1 MARKEHLMTR
11 KRFLTSIFLIS
22 IIAVLFL
29 PFYTSLYLYPA
40 FTKHLLADA
49 EDDARQLASHLIN
62 YIVEPEN
69 NLGYE
74 HITNE
79 VMDEIDEMLVDF
91 GCEKVK
97 IFAPSGEIIYS
108 TDSEDIGTIN
118 TRDYFKTVV
127 TQGTDYTAVVS
138 KNNMTAEGHKL
149 TVDVVETYV
158 PLRFGKRIV
167 GASEVYFEITEHRK
181 KIETLVRNS
190 SIIVIFI
197 TSILLIAVL
206 TTLYRLNKDMI
217 AREQAEEELASHR
230 DQLEGLINERTVE
243 LRRAN
248 IQLQAD
254 IIKRQLAEKALR
266 ESEEKYRGLIET
278 ASEAIIVIDYE
289 SGKIIDVNR
298 KGLEL
303 LGRSAHEIIGLHYSQ
318 IHPADETDKY
328 TWLFKKLANYLS
340 PPDIAYH
347 VLHKDGSRIPVEIS
361 TSVMELEGRKI
372 IQGIFRDLREK
383 IKLEEEIQKAQR
395 LESAGVLAGGMAHD
409 FNNLLTSILGNV
421 SLAKVFADPEGKVYE
436 RLTETEK
443 AVMRAKNLTQQL
455 LTFAKGGVPV
465 TRTVDL
471 SNTIVE
477 AAEFALRGAKLKCKY
492 HIAENL
498 WPVEADLGQI
508 NQVIHNLVINAH
520 QSMSNGGSCRM
531 EAENILIRD
540 TASIPL
546 PEGRYVKVSV
556 QDFGSG
562 ILPEYLNNIFDP
574 FFTTKRSG
582 TGLGLP
588 TAYSI
593 IKKHGGLLT
602 VDSEV
607 GKGSIFHIFLP
618 VSDKTVLPAAEE
630 KIHPGLHTGKGR
642 VLLMDDD
649 EFLLEMTS
657 ELLQHLGYTVETA
670 KDGKEA
676 LDLYKMGLESG
687 QKHAVVIMDLTI
699 PGGMGGKETIRELRK
714 LDPEAK
720 TIVSSG
726 YSTDP
731 IMANFKDYGFDAML
745 PKPYEVAELAETLHK
760 VIHQSG

>member
-1 MARKEHLMTR
+1 MARK
-11 KRFLTSIFLIS
+11 RFITSILLIS

-29 PFYTSLYLYPA
+29 PVYTTFYLYPS
-40 FTKHLLADA
+40 FTDHLLADA
-49 EDDARQLASHLIN
+49 ENSARQLASHLIH
-62 YIVEPEN
+62 YIVEPEKD
-69 NLGYE
+69 LGYE
-74 HITNE
+74 HMTNE
-79 VMDEIDEMLVDF
+79 VMDEIDEMLFDF

-108 TDSEDIGTIN
+108 TDHDDIGTIN
-118 TRDYFKTVV
+118 TKDYFLTVV
-127 TQGTDYTAVVS
+127 NEGTDYTTVV
-138 KNNMTAEGHKL
+138 KTNNLTAEGQMMA
-149 TVDVVETYV
+149 VDVIETYV
-158 PLRFGKRIV
+158 PLMFGERIV
-167 GASEVYFEITEHRK
+167 GVSEVYFEITEHRK
-181 KIETLVRNS
+181 RIETLIRHS
-190 SIIVIFI
+190 SVIVFLI
-197 TSILLIAVL
+197 TSILLMAVL
-206 TTLYRLNKDMI
+206 IMLYRLNKNMI
-217 AREQAEEELASHR
+217 ARDKAEKELSSHR
-230 DQLEGLINERTVE
+230 DQLEELINERTTE
-243 LRRAN
+243 LRKAN

-254 IIKRQLAEKALR
+254 IKKRQMAEKALR
-266 ESEEKYRGLIET
+266 ESEKKYRGLIET

-303 LGRSAHEIIGLHYSQ
+303 LGRSADEIIGMHHSQ
-318 IHPADETDKY
+318 IHPSDETEKY
-328 TWLFKKLANYLS
+328 TWLFKKSATYLS

-347 VLHKDGSRIPVEIS
+347 MLHKDGSRIPVEIS
-361 TSVMELEGRKI
+361 TSIMELEGRKI

-383 IKLEEEIQKAQR
+383 IQLEEEIQKAQR

-477 AAEFALRGAKLKCKY
+477 SAEFALRGAILKCVY
-492 HIAENL
+492 QIAENL

-508 NQVIHNLVINAH
+508 SQVIHNLVINAYH
-520 QSMSNGGSCRM
+520 SMPNGGSCRV
-531 EAENILIRD
+531 EAKNILNRD

-546 PEGRYVKVSV
+546 PEGRYVKISV

-562 ILPEYLNNIFDP
+562 ILPEHLNKIFDP

-582 TGLGLP
+582 TGLGLS

-593 IKKHGGLLT
+593 IKKHGGVLT

-618 VSDKTVLPAAEE
+618 VSDKTGPPAVEDEAQAVIL
-630 KIHPGLHTGKGR
+630 KGSGK
-642 VLLMDDD
+642 VLLIDDE
-649 EFLLEMTS
+649 EFLLEMAS

-670 KDGKEA
+670 IDGKEA
-676 LDLYKMGLESG
+676 LDLYKKGLESG
-687 QKHAVVIMDLTI
+687 QKHTVVIMDLTI
-699 PGGMGGKETIRELRK
+699 PGGMGGKETIRELK
-714 LDPEAK
+714 KIDPDAK

-726 YSTDP
+726 YATDP
-731 IMANFKDYGFDAML
+731 ILSNFKEYGFDAML
-745 PKPYEVAELAETLHK
+745 PKPYEVEELAKILHK
-760 VIHQSG
+760 VIHQSD

>member
-1 MARKEHLMTR
+1 MARK
-11 KRFLTSIFLIS
+11 RFITSILLIS

-29 PFYTSLYLYPA
+29 PVYTTFYLYPS
-40 FTKHLLADA
+40 FTDHLLADA
-49 EDDARQLASHLIN
+49 ENSARQLASHLIH
-62 YIVEPEN
+62 YIVEPEKD
-69 NLGYE
+69 LGYE
-74 HITNE
+74 HMTNE
-79 VMDEIDEMLVDF
+79 VMDEIDEMLFDF

-108 TDSEDIGTIN
+108 TDHDDIGTIN
-118 TRDYFKTVV
+118 TKDYFLTVV
-127 TQGTDYTAVVS
+127 NEGTDYTTVV
-138 KNNMTAEGHKL
+138 KTNNLTAEGQMMA
-149 TVDVVETYV
+149 VDVIETYV
-158 PLRFGKRIV
+158 PLMFGERIV
-167 GASEVYFEITEHRK
+167 GVSEVYFEITEHRK
-181 KIETLVRNS
+181 RIETLIRHS
-190 SIIVIFI
+190 SVIVFLI
-197 TSILLIAVL
+197 TSILLMAVL
-206 TTLYRLNKDMI
+206 IMLYRLNKNMI
-217 AREQAEEELASHR
+217 ARDKAEKELSSHR
-230 DQLEGLINERTVE
+230 DQLEDLINERTTE
-243 LRRAN
+243 LRKAN

-254 IIKRQLAEKALR
+254 IKKRQMAEKALR
-266 ESEEKYRGLIET
+266 ESEKKYRGLIET

-303 LGRSAHEIIGLHYSQ
+303 LGRSADEIIGMHHSQ
-318 IHPADETDKY
+318 IHPSDETEKY
-328 TWLFKKLANYLS
+328 TWLFKKSATYLS
-340 PPDIAYH
+340 PPDIIYH
-347 VLHKDGSRIPVEIS
+347 MLHKDGSRIPVEIS
-361 TSVMELEGRKI
+361 TSIMELEGRKI

-477 AAEFALRGAKLKCKY
+477 SAEFALRGAILKCVY
-492 HIAENL
+492 QIAENL

-508 NQVIHNLVINAH
+508 SQVIHNLVINAYH
-520 QSMSNGGSCRM
+520 SMPNGGSCRV
-531 EAENILIRD
+531 EAKNILNRD

-546 PEGRYVKVSV
+546 PEGRYVKISV

-562 ILPEYLNNIFDP
+562 ILPEHLNKIFDP

-582 TGLGLP
+582 TGLGLS

-593 IKKHGGLLT
+593 IKKHGGVLT

-618 VSDKTVLPAAEE
+618 VSDKTGPPAVEDEAQAVIL
-630 KIHPGLHTGKGR
+630 KGSGK
-642 VLLMDDD
+642 VLLIDDE
-649 EFLLEMTS
+649 EFLLEMAS

-670 KDGKEA
+670 IDGKEA
-676 LDLYKMGLESG
+676 LDLYKKGLESG
-687 QKHAVVIMDLTI
+687 QKHTVVIMDLTI
-699 PGGMGGKETIRELRK
+699 PGGMGGKETIRELK
-714 LDPEAK
+714 KIDPDAK

-726 YSTDP
+726 YATDP
-731 IMANFKDYGFDAML
+731 ILSNFKEYGFDAML
-745 PKPYEVAELAETLHK
+745 PKPYEVEELAKILHK
-760 VIHQSG
+760 VIHQSD

>member
-1 MARKEHLMTR
+1 MARK
-11 KRFLTSIFLIS
+11 RFITSILLIS

-29 PFYTSLYLYPA
+29 PVYTTFYLYPS
-40 FTKHLLADA
+40 FTDHLLADA
-49 EDDARQLASHLIN
+49 ENSARQLASHLIH
-62 YIVEPEN
+62 YIVEPEKD
-69 NLGYE
+69 LGYE
-74 HITNE
+74 HMTNE
-79 VMDEIDEMLVDF
+79 VMDEIDEMLFDF

-108 TDSEDIGTIN
+108 TDHDDIGTIN
-118 TRDYFKTVV
+118 TKDYFLTVV
-127 TQGTDYTAVVS
+127 NEGTDYTTVV
-138 KNNMTAEGHKL
+138 KTNNLTAEGQMMA
-149 TVDVVETYV
+149 VDVIETYV
-158 PLRFGKRIV
+158 PLMFGERIV
-167 GASEVYFEITEHRK
+167 GVSEVYFEITEHRK
-181 KIETLVRNS
+181 RIETLIRHS
-190 SIIVIFI
+190 SVIVFLI
-197 TSILLIAVL
+197 TSILLMAVL
-206 TTLYRLNKDMI
+206 IMLYRLNKNMI
-217 AREQAEEELASHR
+217 ARDKAEKELSSHR
-230 DQLEGLINERTVE
+230 DQLEDLINERTTE
-243 LRRAN
+243 LRKAN

-254 IIKRQLAEKALR
+254 IKKRQMAEKALR
-266 ESEEKYRGLIET
+266 ESEKKYRGLIET

-298 KGLEL
+298 KGIEL
-303 LGRSAHEIIGLHYSQ
+303 LGRSADEIIGMHHSQ
-318 IHPADETDKY
+318 IHPSDETEKY
-328 TWLFKKLANYLS
+328 TWLFKKSATYLS

-347 VLHKDGSRIPVEIS
+347 MLHKDGSRIPVEIS
-361 TSVMELEGRKI
+361 TSIMELEGRKI

-383 IKLEEEIQKAQR
+383 IQLEEEIQKAQR

-477 AAEFALRGAKLKCKY
+477 SAEFALRGAILKCVY
-492 HIAENL
+492 QIAENL

-508 NQVIHNLVINAH
+508 SQVIHNLVINAYH
-520 QSMSNGGSCRM
+520 SMPNGGSCRV
-531 EAENILIRD
+531 EAKNILNRD

-546 PEGRYVKVSV
+546 PEGRYVKISV

-562 ILPEYLNNIFDP
+562 ILPEHLNKIFDP

-582 TGLGLP
+582 TGLGLS

-593 IKKHGGLLT
+593 IKKHGGVLT

-618 VSDKTVLPAAEE
+618 VSDKTGPPAVEDEAQAVIL
-630 KIHPGLHTGKGR
+630 KGSGK
-642 VLLMDDD
+642 VLLIDDE
-649 EFLLEMTS
+649 EFLLEMAS

-670 KDGKEA
+670 IDGKEA
-676 LDLYKMGLESG
+676 LDLYKKGLESG
-687 QKHAVVIMDLTI
+687 QKHTVVIMDLTI
-699 PGGMGGKETIRELRK
+699 PGGMGGKETIRELK
-714 LDPEAK
+714 KIDPDAK

-726 YSTDP
+726 YATDP
-731 IMANFKDYGFDAML
+731 ILSNFKEYGFDAML
-745 PKPYEVAELAETLHK
+745 PKPYEVEELAKILHK
-760 VIHQSG
+760 VIHQSD